1 MLDVNPVA
9 RVKIAKPADKAPEI
23 FSVDSLQTLLHT
35 ASQQAPDVVPMLVL
49 GAFAGLRGAEIKR
62 VHWSEIDLRRGY
74 VEVKA
79 SKAKTARRRLVQVQP
94 NLAQWL
100 APYAG
105 LSGPVVPVNARK
117 KLEAVRQLAGIQ
129 HWSKN
134 GLRHSFASYRYAAT
148 NDAALVASELG
159 HTTTAMLFNTYREL
173 VSPEEAQRYWQI
185 APAAEMGKVVAF
197 SASVCD

>member
-9 RVKIAKPADKAPEI
+9 RVKIAKPVDKAPEI

-35 ASQQAPDVVPMLVL
+35 ASEHAPDVVPMLVL
-49 GAFAGLRGAEIKR
+49 GAFAGLRGAEIRR

-79 SKAKTARRRLVQVQP
+79 SKAKTARRRLVQVPP

-105 LSGPVVPVNARK
+105 LSGQVVPVNARK

-173 VSPEEAQRYWQI
+173 VSPEEAQRYWKI
-185 APAAEMGKVVAF
+185 EPVAETGKVVAF
-197 SASVCD
+197 SASA